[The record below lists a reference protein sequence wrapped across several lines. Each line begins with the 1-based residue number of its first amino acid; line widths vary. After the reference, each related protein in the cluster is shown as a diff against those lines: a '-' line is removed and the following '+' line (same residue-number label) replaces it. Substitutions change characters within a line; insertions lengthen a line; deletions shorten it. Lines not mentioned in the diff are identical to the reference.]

1 VIAGNQAVSQDV
13 PPFAATRYGKFEG
26 CEAVGCRRPGRGRD
40 VLTAIRAPYPTLRRK
55 RLVGEAVAEIE
66 RAPSPSGEV
75 EEIVEFIR
83 TSKLGNVP
91 TLNRRHG
98 VEEEVEA

>member
-1 VIAGNQAVSQDV
+1 MIAGNQAISQDV
-13 PPFAATRYGKFEG
+13 PPFAATRYGELKGDNAAGF
-26 CEAVGCRRPGRGRD
+26 RRPGRGRD
-40 VLTAIRAPYPTLRRK
+40 VLTAITAASHTLRRK

-66 RAPSPSGEV
+66 RDPSPSGEV

-91 TLNRRHG
+91 ALKRRHG